1 MPFLENSFIRRT
13 VRLQFLSLPS
23 GVVKDCHR
31 AQKLAKESKK
41 EAGERGDG
49 GGGGG
54 LSFTTSTTPKKLR
67 GLFLRGELKLGL
79 QRGKHQRDC
88 TFA

>member
-1 MPFLENSFIRRT
+1 

-31 AQKLAKESKK
+31 AQKLAKES
-41 EAGERGDG
+41 EQERNGGGDG
-49 GGGGG
+49 EWKTR
-54 LSFTTSTTPKKLR
+54 LPFTTNRTPSKFR